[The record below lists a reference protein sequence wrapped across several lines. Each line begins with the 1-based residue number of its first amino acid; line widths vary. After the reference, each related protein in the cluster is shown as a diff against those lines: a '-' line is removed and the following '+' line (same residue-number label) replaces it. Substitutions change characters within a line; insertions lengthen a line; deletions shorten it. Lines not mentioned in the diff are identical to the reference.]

1 MLVVNKL
8 GVAKIKKV
16 RLDSERIVVE
26 MVDGKKLVYRRV
38 ENESLQ
44 EVQIRRSS

>member
-16 RLDSERIVVE
+16 SLDSERIVVE